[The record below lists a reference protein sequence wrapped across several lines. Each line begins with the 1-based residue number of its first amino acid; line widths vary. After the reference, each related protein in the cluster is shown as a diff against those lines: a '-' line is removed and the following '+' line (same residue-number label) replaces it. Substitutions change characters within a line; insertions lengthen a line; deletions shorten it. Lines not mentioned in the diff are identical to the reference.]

1 MRKLLKLSA
10 EKLALVVMVAGM
22 VASIGYVA
30 LLNYLTL

>member
-10 EKLALVVMVAGM
+10 EKLALIVMAVGM